1 MGEVLSQDEID
12 NLLKALS
19 TGELDADEM
28 KNTDERQVKDY
39 DFARPAKFSKEHL
52 RTLEIIFEHFG
63 RLLATNLPAYLRKSV
78 SVDVVNSEVVIYSEF
93 SNALSNPVL
102 LGVVGMDPLMGNV
115 IMEMASNLGFAIV
128 DRLLGGVGNSLEK
141 ERDFSEIEL
150 SILERVFTICVNLL
164 HEPWENVVEITP
176 RLNRI
181 ETNSQFAQIISPSE
195 TIAIVTIN
203 LKIGDVE
210 GLMNICLPYTTLE
223 PVMDKLNTKY
233 WFSTMK
239 EKDSN
244 SYEAAIENIID
255 NALIPMKAVLGTSKI
270 NVQDFVNLQLGDIIR
285 LDRKVDDEL
294 EVYVGNIKKFKALP
308 GYSDNKYAVRVTE
321 ILREESDEEWM
332 ACCHKK
338 KLMHCSMAWAVKM
351 QHRIR
356 HRIQQQIQQQIQQ
369 HHRRR
374 TLHLLTQIKM
384 QLVKY
389 PISVWELQQRH

>member
-321 ILREESDEEWM
+321 ILREESEEEWM

-351 QHRIR
+351 Q

>member
-150 SILERVFTICVNLL
+150 SILERVLTICVNLL

-321 ILREESDEEWM
+321 ILREESE
-332 ACCHKK
+332 
-338 KLMHCSMAWAVKM
+338 
-351 QHRIR
+351 
-356 HRIQQQIQQQIQQ
+356 
-369 HHRRR
+369 
-374 TLHLLTQIKM
+374 
-384 QLVKY
+384 
-389 PISVWELQQRH
+389 